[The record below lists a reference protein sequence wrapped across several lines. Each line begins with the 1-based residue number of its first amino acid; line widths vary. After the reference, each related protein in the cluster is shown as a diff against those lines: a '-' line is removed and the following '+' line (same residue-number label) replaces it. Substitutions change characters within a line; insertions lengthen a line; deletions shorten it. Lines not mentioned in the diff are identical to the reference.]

1 MQSTLRYATAA
12 AVASFAL
19 AGPASADQ
27 PEIIALESLDVPSTL
42 NLLKNWGVTS
52 LLESCSHATDCT
64 GRLLVDMVESLQHPQ
79 AASTGESAYASA
91 LRYLK
96 TTSGADLFGLTQKVS
111 VALSQGGVDAALVE
125 KPSVAGHRRRLAS
138 SSGSG
143 VQINA
148 DDAVVVMGSN
158 GDVMLQRTGARQL
171 TIDNDLVVN
180 GDSTFNTTT
189 AASMTVQGHLEVDQT
204 ISTGY
209 GRITRDFH
217 QYYVRSSDNRN
228 PAYYNM
234 KTSIPV
240 QENIM
245 YRLEIL
251 GYAYGE
257 SANID
262 SVTTG
267 YTYHG
272 WDCVNNEDH
281 VDFGDGAIDVYCDAA
296 SEYLVLEFY
305 LPDWY
310 YTGLTVSGWFLN
322 PNGNAHDIEVLDT
335 IWTTTNDYWAS
346 NSRRGLEDEDDSDT
360 TAQDLKAAYRER
372 DVTDEGR
379 DDVAEPVQHKAGAP
393 EKRFSLKDLMGQM
406 ETLQNEVKQL
416 RETVQKLTASGSDE

>member
-245 YRLEIL
+245 YRCVCLELPAAVLQQQNSISTQASPSIL
-251 GYAYGE
+251 SCIIHLQARNFG
-257 SANID
+257 
-262 SVTTG
+262 V
-267 YTYHG
+267 
-272 WDCVNNEDH
+272 CVWRVRKH
-281 VDFGDGAIDVYCDAA
+281 
-296 SEYLVLEFY
+296 
-305 LPDWY
+305 
-310 YTGLTVSGWFLN
+310 
-322 PNGNAHDIEVLDT
+322 
-335 IWTTTNDYWAS
+335 
-346 NSRRGLEDEDDSDT
+346 
-360 TAQDLKAAYRER
+360 
-372 DVTDEGR
+372 
-379 DDVAEPVQHKAGAP
+379 
-393 EKRFSLKDLMGQM
+393 
-406 ETLQNEVKQL
+406 
-416 RETVQKLTASGSDE
+416 